1 MVMKKLLDSEVS
13 IEWLK
18 PMRVLSSFIEES
30 YIEDGFYYTSD
41 TKGFYK
47 WIDANLPISMPGSHE
62 VFDFQNTF
70 ITNKYQPAVMKK
82 ISDDFINT
90 TLYVDYIFG
99 GGLFAMIYAYE
110 DENIGIQ
117 HNLLKDYIDNSTDY
131 EIDYLPNG
139 NQRHESLGEPV
150 ISPNIS
156 RNRLAIYIPVKI
168 RSNRTPKN
176 MESFDKYISSP
187 NIGRIEPSIETYDN
201 LMSKIHLKNK

>member
-1 MVMKKLLDSEVS
+1 MKKLLDNEVR

-18 PMRVLSSFIEES
+18 PMRVLSSFIKES

-41 TKGFYK
+41 AKGFYK
-47 WIDANLPISMPGSHE
+47 WIDANLPISMPGSHD

-70 ITNKYQPAVMKK
+70 IRNKYQPAAMKK

-90 TLYVDYIFG
+90 TPFVDYIFG
-99 GGLFAMIYAYE
+99 GGLFAMLYAYE

-117 HNLLKDYIDNSTDY
+117 HNRLKDYLDKSTTY

-156 RNRLAIYIPVKI
+156 RNRLALYIPVKI
-168 RSNRTPKN
+168 RSYNTPQVKGN
-176 MESFDKYISSP
+176 FDKYVNSP
-187 NIGRIEPSIETYDN
+187 NIGRIEPSIETFEY
-201 LMSKIHLKNK
+201 LMSKLQNKNK